1 MRLCT
6 LKYLQKLP
14 VWSLLF
20 IWLFMGGVVL
30 AEQVDLVSE
39 TSAHDEQALEA
50 LQLAIKPGQIGAA
63 ADPVGLGPLDPV
75 AEVTGVPFLLSRL
88 RVTEC
93 SPLLN
98 SKSTIRLFM
107 ILSCYRI

>member
-1 MRLCT
+1 M
-6 LKYLQKLP
+6 
-14 VWSLLF
+14 
-20 IWLFMGGVVL
+20 WLFMGGVAL

-39 TSAHDEQALEA
+39 TSAHDEEALDA
-50 LQLAIKPGQIGAA
+50 LQLAIKPGQIEAA
-63 ADPVGLGPLDPV
+63 AGPVGFDLLEPIVEV
-75 AEVTGVPFLLSRL
+75 ARVSFLSSRL
-88 RVTEC
+88 RVNEC

>member
-1 MRLCT
+1 M
-6 LKYLQKLP
+6 
-14 VWSLLF
+14 WSLIF
-20 IWLFMGGVVL
+20 VWLFMGGVAL

-39 TSAHDEQALEA
+39 TSAHDEEALDA
-50 LQLAIKPGQIGAA
+50 LQLAIKPGQIEAA
-63 ADPVGLGPLDPV
+63 HCHIPIGSLEPMTEV
-75 AEVTGVPFLLSRL
+75 ARVPFLLSRL
-88 RVTEC
+88 RVNEC

>member
-1 MRLCT
+1 M
-6 LKYLQKLP
+6 
-14 VWSLLF
+14 WSLIF
-20 IWLFMGGVVL
+20 VWLFMGGVAL

-39 TSAHDEQALEA
+39 TSTQDEQALEA
-50 LQLAIKPGQIGAA
+50 LQLAFKPGKVGVAA
-63 ADPVGLGPLDPV
+63 GPVEIGPLDPV
-75 AEVTGVPFLLSRL
+75 AKVAGVPFLLSRL
-88 RVTEC
+88 RVNEC